1 MLYCNRH
8 VMNQI
13 AAHHADPI
21 PAAIAEVFI
30 TDRLISRPET
40 RPDYLREKLAI
51 QDLANEMA
59 EHPGEVLPRLV
70 KLAME
75 ICQADSAGVSVLD
88 SDAGVF
94 RWLGLQG
101 ALSVFEGATTP
112 RNHSPCG
119 ICLDCDGAILMERPE
134 RVYEWIA
141 DANIKVPEVLLVPLV
156 VKDGGH
162 LGTLWVVAREGLQF
176 DSGHVRILTELA
188 TFTGI
193 ALRMIQSEER
203 LKAALDEQ
211 ATLTK
216 EMSHRVKNVFAI
228 ANGLIRVS
236 ARNAASKE
244 QLAESLTGRLQALA
258 EAHALVRRSF
268 SETGNGQNIPLGEI
282 IARILRPYH
291 GDNDTDG
298 PDVRLGEHA
307 TNNIALVFHELAT
320 NAAKHGALSHDD
332 GTVRVRWTLDNDV
345 VVVDWQER
353 GGPAVAQPA
362 KKGFGSTLV
371 RSTLT
376 SLGADIVH
384 YWDADGL
391 RVVITAPLA
400 KLQH

>member
-1 MLYCNRH
+1 VERYAGGY
-8 VMNQI
+8 MNQI
-13 AAHHADPI
+13 ATQHVDPV

-30 TDRLISRPET
+30 TDRLASRPEN

-59 EHPGEVLPRLV
+59 EHPGQVLPRLV
-70 KLAME
+70 KLAMD
-75 ICQADSAGVSVLD
+75 ICEAESAGVSVLD

-101 ALSVFEGATTP
+101 TLSVFEGATTP

-119 ICLDCDGAILMERPE
+119 ICLDCDGPILMERPE

-141 DANIKVPEVLLVPLV
+141 DANIAVPEVLLVPLF
-156 VKDGGH
+156 VKGGEH
-162 LGTLWVVAREGLQF
+162 LGTLWVVAREGQEF
-176 DSGHVRILTELA
+176 DRGHVRVLSELA
-188 TFTGI
+188 AFTGI
-193 ALRMIQSEER
+193 ALRMIQSEEK
-203 LKAALDEQ
+203 LKIALEEQ

-236 ARNAASKE
+236 ARNADNKD

-268 SETGNGQNIPLGEI
+268 SENGDGQHISLGEI

-291 GDNDTDG
+291 GDNDIEG

-320 NAAKHGALSHDD
+320 NAAKHGALSHND
-332 GTVRVRWTLDNDV
+332 GTVRVRWTLGNDV

-353 GGPAVAQPA
+353 GGPAVAQPV

-376 SLGADIVH
+376 SLGAEIVH
-384 YWDADGL
+384 HWDADGL